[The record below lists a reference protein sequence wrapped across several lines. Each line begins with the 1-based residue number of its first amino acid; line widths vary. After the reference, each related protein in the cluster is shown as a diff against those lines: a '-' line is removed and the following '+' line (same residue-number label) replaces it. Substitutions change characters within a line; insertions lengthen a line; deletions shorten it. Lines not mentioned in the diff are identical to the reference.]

1 MMRYVGILAAIL
13 LFIAF
18 GFFQRRF
25 GKRSC
30 HTCHPEDEPKGCES
44 CPSKPLESNHEVH
57 Q

>member
-1 MMRYVGILAAIL
+1 MRYVGILAAIL